1 LAVSRFPAIP
11 DFSGDIESLGPVLRA
26 MKDSLEELTAQR
38 QGASLGA
45 PMMFVQEPMPRQDAT
60 TRLRYGD
67 LWINSHTQA
76 THYWNDIEWV
86 LTTPEAT
93 PFPDTVTNALNL
105 LRSVIAGDG
114 LSGGGELTADRTLN
128 VDATVVRTT
137 RTLTAGSGLTGGGD
151 LSANRSFSIPTA
163 GVVRSMLEAPTL
175 GDSIRVRADAE
186 QSSTST
192 SNTTAFNICI
202 VRGGDVRVT
211 FDFKAAGTATAEIQ
225 VNGTTVSTQTTSS
238 GSYVTRTVDLT
249 GVPNGGR
256 ISVLFRHSTTLSSCE
271 IRNIRVRTDG
281 EMVLA
286 VPMRA
291 NLSDMG

>member
-1 LAVSRFPAIP
+1 VSRFPAIP

-38 QGASLGA
+38 QGTSLGA

-76 THYWNDIEWV
+76 THYWNDVEWV

-137 RTLTAGSGLTGGGD
+137 RTLTAGTGLTGGGD
-151 LSANRSFSIPTA
+151 LSSNR
-163 GVVRSMLEAPTL
+163 TL
-175 GDSIRVRADAE
+175 GIANGGVDTTQLADTAVTSAKIAANAVRRSENNGLTSSATWSHGSGGGSTNINLLGWAFWPCVDGAPAEERVRASGTGSDS
-186 QSSTST
+186 QRITIV
-192 SNTTAFNICI
+192 NTGTNSGT
-202 VRGGDVRVT
+202 VRWRYIG
-211 FDFKAAGTATAEIQ
+211 A
-225 VNGTTVSTQTTSS
+225 
-238 GSYVTRTVDLT
+238 
-249 GVPNGGR
+249 
-256 ISVLFRHSTTLSSCE
+256 
-271 IRNIRVRTDG
+271 
-281 EMVLA
+281 
-286 VPMRA
+286 
-291 NLSDMG
+291 